1 MLIISIYL
9 LYQSFHSKIVLNLI
23 TTLVCNKRK
32 KLVFCE
38 MSKKKIKKNTQSNLK
53 IFEFSPGNIID
64 GVNKNVGNFF
74 QTLKKD
80 REKNK
85 LRREKEKKNTRKKRN
100 STTKEASS
108 ER

>member
-1 MLIISIYL
+1 
-9 LYQSFHSKIVLNLI
+9 
-23 TTLVCNKRK
+23 
-32 KLVFCE
+32 

-85 LRREKEKKNTRKKRN
+85 LRL
-100 STTKEASS
+100 SLIHI
-108 ER
+108 

>member
-1 MLIISIYL
+1 
-9 LYQSFHSKIVLNLI
+9 
-23 TTLVCNKRK
+23 
-32 KLVFCE
+32 

-53 IFEFSPGNIID
+53 IFKFSPENII
-64 GVNKNVGNFF
+64 GGTKKNIENFF
-74 QTLKKD
+74 QNLKKD

-85 LRREKEKKNTRKKRN
+85 LRIEKEKRIQEKKRN

>member
-1 MLIISIYL
+1 
-9 LYQSFHSKIVLNLI
+9 
-23 TTLVCNKRK
+23 
-32 KLVFCE
+32 

-85 LRREKEKKNTRKKRN
+85 LRREKEKKIQEKKEIQQQKKQAQKDKINRA
-100 STTKEASS
+100 KEEIFLLLQSM
-108 ER
+108 EY